1 MKYGFD
7 NEKYLKIQSEHIKER
22 IAKFGD
28 KLYME
33 FGGKLFDDYH
43 ASRVLP
49 GFQPDSKMQMLLQLK
64 EDVEIVIV
72 ISAVDIEKNKIRS
85 DLGITYDMDVL
96 RLRDE
101 FLARELSV
109 NSVVIT
115 HFNGQAS
122 AEAYRK
128 RLENMGIKVYYH
140 HTIEGYP
147 NNVSLIDSDEGFG
160 KNDYVETTK
169 PLVVVTAPGPGS
181 GKMAVCL
188 SQLYQENKRGI
199 KAGYAKFETFQVWN
213 MPLTHPVNMAYEAA
227 TADLDDV
234 NMIDPFH
241 LDAYGETAVNYN
253 RDIEIFPVM
262 NALFEDIYGEAPY
275 KSPTDMGVNMIGY
288 CISDDEVCC
297 EASRQEII
305 RRYYTA
311 LCRFAEGK
319 ATENE
324 VNKIALVMKR
334 AKITTD
340 DRKTT
345 VAARERLEKNGG
357 SSSTAAIELEDGT
370 ILTAESSPLLGPSAA
385 LLLNALKHLA
395 GIPHNIK
402 LIPQNMIGPIQKT
415 KVNYLHGH
423 NPRLHT
429 DEVLVAIS
437 MMSLLDENCQQA
449 LAQLPNL
456 AGAQVHSAVMLSE
469 VDRKTF
475 QKLGVGLTCDP
486 IRKVKPLK
494 AI

>member
-1 MKYGFD
+1 
-7 NEKYLKIQSEHIKER
+7 
-22 IAKFGD
+22 
-28 KLYME
+28 
-33 FGGKLFDDYH
+33 
-43 ASRVLP
+43 
-49 GFQPDSKMQMLLQLK
+49 
-64 EDVEIVIV
+64 
-72 ISAVDIEKNKIRS
+72 
-85 DLGITYDMDVL
+85 
-96 RLRDE
+96 
-101 FLARELSV
+101 
-109 NSVVIT
+109 
-115 HFNGQAS
+115 
-122 AEAYRK
+122 
-128 RLENMGIKVYYH
+128 
-140 HTIEGYP
+140 
-147 NNVSLIDSDEGFG
+147 
-160 KNDYVETTK
+160 
-169 PLVVVTAPGPGS
+169 
-181 GKMAVCL
+181 
-188 SQLYQENKRGI
+188 
-199 KAGYAKFETFQVWN
+199 
-213 MPLTHPVNMAYEAA
+213 
-227 TADLDDV
+227 
-234 NMIDPFH
+234 
-241 LDAYGETAVNYN
+241 
-253 RDIEIFPVM
+253 M

-319 ATENE
+319 ATESE

-345 VAARERLEKNGG
+345 VYARERLEQNGG
-357 SSSTAAIELEDGT
+357 ASATAAIELEDGT

-415 KVNYLHGH
+415 KVNYLHGR

-437 MMSLLDENCQQA
+437 MMSLLDENCQLA

-456 AGAQVHSAVMLSE
+456 VGAQVHSAVMLSE

-475 QKLGVGLTCDP
+475 NKLGVGLTCDP
-486 IRKVKPLK
+486 IRKIKPK
-494 AI
+494 K

>member
-1 MKYGFD
+1 
-7 NEKYLKIQSEHIKER
+7 
-22 IAKFGD
+22 
-28 KLYME
+28 
-33 FGGKLFDDYH
+33 
-43 ASRVLP
+43 
-49 GFQPDSKMQMLLQLK
+49 
-64 EDVEIVIV
+64 
-72 ISAVDIEKNKIRS
+72 
-85 DLGITYDMDVL
+85 
-96 RLRDE
+96 
-101 FLARELSV
+101 
-109 NSVVIT
+109 
-115 HFNGQAS
+115 
-122 AEAYRK
+122 
-128 RLENMGIKVYYH
+128 
-140 HTIEGYP
+140 
-147 NNVSLIDSDEGFG
+147 
-160 KNDYVETTK
+160 
-169 PLVVVTAPGPGS
+169 
-181 GKMAVCL
+181 
-188 SQLYQENKRGI
+188 
-199 KAGYAKFETFQVWN
+199 
-213 MPLTHPVNMAYEAA
+213 MAYEAA

-324 VNKIALVMKR
+324 VNKIALVMTR